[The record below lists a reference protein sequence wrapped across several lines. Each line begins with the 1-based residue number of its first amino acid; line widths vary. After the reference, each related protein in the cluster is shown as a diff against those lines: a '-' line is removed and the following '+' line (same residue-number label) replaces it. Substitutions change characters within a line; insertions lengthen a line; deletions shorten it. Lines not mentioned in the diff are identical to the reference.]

1 MNKDD
6 DRNVKKAVSRKLLIN
21 SNDQI
26 RTGVYSNLVTVT
38 VSSNGEVMF
47 DFIFSHPNDTRAE
60 GEAIGQLVSRVILPL
75 EVAKSMK
82 LVMDSQLGKPKKE

>member
-1 MNKDD
+1 MSKNDE
-6 DRNVKKAVSRKLLIN
+6 NVKKAVGRNLLIN
-21 SNDQI
+21 TNDQV
-26 RTGVYSNLVTVT
+26 RSGVYSNLVTVT

-47 DFIFSHPNDTRAE
+47 DFIFSHPNDTGTQ
-60 GEAIGQLVSRVILPL
+60 GEALGQLVSRVILPL

>member
-1 MNKDD
+1 MSKNDE
-6 DRNVKKAVSRKLLIN
+6 NVKKAVGRNLLIN
-21 SNDQI
+21 TNDQV

-47 DFIFSHPNDTRAE
+47 DFIFSHPNDTGKQ
-60 GEAIGQLVSRVILPL
+60 GEALGQLVSRVILPL